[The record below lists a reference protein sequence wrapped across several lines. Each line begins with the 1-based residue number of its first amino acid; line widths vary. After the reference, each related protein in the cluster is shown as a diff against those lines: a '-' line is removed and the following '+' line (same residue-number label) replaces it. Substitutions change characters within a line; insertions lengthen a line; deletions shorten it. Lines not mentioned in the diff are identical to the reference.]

1 MSSRGWVAPT
11 MIATA
16 NVAGDSNVDIMFGS
30 DSSPVHSST
39 GYVGAFEQ
47 LRRVMQAGHALLLA
61 HRPQTTNFAPARHVR
76 LHRHLLHYAHK
87 KVKIRCRRL
96 LRAPPSLT
104 TSIA

>member
-1 MSSRGWVAPT
+1 MCTEDTDRGIWRSTSCYENTGVRTGMSSRGWVAPT

-47 LRRVMQAGHALLLA
+47 LSN
-61 HRPQTTNFAPARHVR
+61 T
-76 LHRHLLHYAHK
+76 
-87 KVKIRCRRL
+87 C
-96 LRAPPSLT
+96 S
-104 TSIA
+104 